1 MSDEWSGGDAVA
13 VTRKNSYTGLVNYNN
28 ITSSE
33 VTENKGYPSSSC
45 SMVLTYNTNDS
56 SVNQDVPQGK
66 TIISLGIDP
75 DNFLYTRTSVWLQDF
90 LRSLVITDC
99 RDIIICKE
107 ACISVK
113 VLTVIFKIL

>member
-1 MSDEWSGGDAVA
+1 MEWW
-13 VTRKNSYTGLVNYNN
+13 RCCRRYKKNSYTGLVYYNN

-33 VTENKGYPSSSC
+33 VTENKRYPSSSC

-75 DNFLYTRTSVWLQDF
+75 DNFYIYVRVFWLQDF
-90 LRSLVITDC
+90 LMSLVITDC